1 MTDVIYLTLINKVFQ
16 GDTFFP
22 EIDLNE
28 WSEVAR
34 EDIINDPN
42 TDFSY
47 SFLKLEKTMPNI
59 R

>member
-1 MTDVIYLTLINKVFQ
+1 MTDVIYLTLINKAFQ

-22 EIDLNE
+22 EINLNE